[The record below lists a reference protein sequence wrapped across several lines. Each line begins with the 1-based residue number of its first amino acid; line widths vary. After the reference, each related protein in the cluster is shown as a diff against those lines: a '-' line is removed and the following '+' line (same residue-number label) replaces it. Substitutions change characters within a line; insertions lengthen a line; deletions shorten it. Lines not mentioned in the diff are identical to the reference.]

1 MPGSFYA
8 YMAGFF
14 VLSIVFMVWQF
25 KRYGLESETDKD
37 GQKKIVHHYHKIG
50 GKK

>member
-8 YMAGFF
+8 YMTSFF
-14 VLSIVFMVWQF
+14 LLSIVFMVWQF